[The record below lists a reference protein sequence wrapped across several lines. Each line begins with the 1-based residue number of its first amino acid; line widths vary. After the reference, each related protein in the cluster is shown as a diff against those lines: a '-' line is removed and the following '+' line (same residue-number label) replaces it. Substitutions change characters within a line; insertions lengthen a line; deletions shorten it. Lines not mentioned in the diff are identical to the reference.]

1 MLANFQT
8 NLLKHSFCFS
18 QHLMI
23 PETQHTIAS
32 TLQIMLTL
40 LVVFRLLLVLATVQL
55 DDQPAF
61 GADEVDD
68 IRANGFLP
76 FELQA

>member
-1 MLANFQT
+1 MLANFKA
-8 NLLKHSFCFS
+8 NLFKYRLRFG

-40 LVVFRLLLVLATVQL
+40 LVVFRLLLVLATVQF

-68 IRANGFLP
+68 IGANGFLP